1 MWIDLLSAVEV
12 DIRKKKKMGVPFEA
26 LIPYGIIVT
35 VRFYSGASRVQQDTA
50 ENRKTDEKDCDDR
63 CLALLELVL
72 LR

>member
-1 MWIDLLSAVEV
+1 
-12 DIRKKKKMGVPFEA
+12 MGVPFEA